1 MFTRSLALGLATF
14 LFATPALAASDI
26 RVTLPT
32 PSPAYVYDV
41 TGFDVTIANIGNKSA
56 SNVVVTIQL
65 PATNTSPQVYVMG
78 TLSPLDP
85 RCTRSGTVLTCNL
98 GTMARNTSTIIGVD
112 IELPQAEEPLEITAS
127 ATTTSSENS
136 TLNNS
141 ATAEAQ
147 LLNYAV
153 AVAVGDVAV
162 NRHCTGQGLTSF
174 FECLLFP
181 SSITSHDVEF
191 LSGGQIAIPG
201 EPGYGGTWS
210 QPDAYTL
217 EVTYIDLF
225 DNSVAAEFVGYGTSA
240 NCFEGITTFP
250 GGSPYV
256 SPYEVCI

>member
-41 TGFDVTIANIGNKSA
+41 TSFDITVANIGNKSA
-56 SNVVVTIQL
+56 SNVIVTIQL
-65 PATNTSPQVYVMG
+65 PATHTSPQVYVMG

-98 GTMARNTSTIIGVD
+98 GTVARNTSTIIGVD
-112 IELPQAEEPLEITAS
+112 IELPQAEEPLDITAS
-127 ATTTSSENS
+127 ATTTSLENS
-136 TLNNS
+136 TLNNA

-147 LLNYAV
+147 LLNYDV
-153 AVAVGDVAV
+153 TVAVGDIAT

-181 SSITSHDVEF
+181 SSISFHDVEF
-191 LSGGQIAIPG
+191 LSGGEIAIPN
-201 EPGYGGTWS
+201 EPDYGGSWS
-210 QPDAYTL
+210 QPDGHTL
-217 EVTYIDLF
+217 EVTYVDLIS
-225 DNSVAAEFVGYGTSA
+225 NTVVAEFVGYGTNAS
-240 NCFEGITTFP
+240 CFEGITTFP
-250 GGSPYV
+250 GSAYI
-256 SPYEVCI
+256 SPYEVCL